1 MRRVA
6 THRVYHVNT
15 GDWLSF
21 PVLELDEAGN
31 VVRIYP
37 LAEEISHTEWLP
49 GMIFVSPFFIE
60 RKGSEPFSVFFHR
73 LNQEVACLP
82 VSSLSCHAYWLTS
95 FNLSALEF
103 TSESRIIAL

>member
-6 THRVYHVNT
+6 THRVYQVNT

-49 GMIFVSPFFIE
+49 GMIFVSPSLYS
-60 RKGSEPFSVFFHR
+60 GS
-73 LNQEVACLP
+73 
-82 VSSLSCHAYWLTS
+82 
-95 FNLSALEF
+95 
-103 TSESRIIAL
+103 

>member
-1 MRRVA
+1 M
-6 THRVYHVNT
+6 NT

-49 GMIFVSPFFIE
+49 GMMFVSPFFIE

-82 VSSLSCHAYWLTS
+82 VSSLSCRAYWLTS

>member
-6 THRVYHVNT
+6 THRVYQVNT

-60 RKGSEPFSVFFHR
+60 RNIYYYIYVSKILVNSFSYI
-73 LNQEVACLP
+73 LI
-82 VSSLSCHAYWLTS
+82 SCTLS
-95 FNLSALEF
+95 FNNLFLLFNKS
-103 TSESRIIAL
+103 